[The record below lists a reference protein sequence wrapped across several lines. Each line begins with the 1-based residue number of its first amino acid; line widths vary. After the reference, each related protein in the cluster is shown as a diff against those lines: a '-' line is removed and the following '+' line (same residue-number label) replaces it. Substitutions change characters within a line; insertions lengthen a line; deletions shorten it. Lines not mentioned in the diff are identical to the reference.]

1 MKINHSTTTS
11 FKAKPLFPIMLKT
24 IGKNNEINFIRGHFS
39 ELSLADKEDCALVTQ
54 ISREWPENPFVC
66 NLMTELAENFHKA
79 LKNQNSNKFY
89 ITELEI
95 DGDLF
100 QRTKSIMETTN
111 PNEWDKNFFKINIL
125 QAANATSK
133 TYPIIRGAGSASM
146 FGATKL
152 AEKNGFNNLYLH
164 SMQNRFYQKLGMEMI
179 YKVDD
184 DEAFFILPKE
194 QFAEFCKRIKDK
206 YFKF

>member
-1 MKINHSTTTS
+1 MKITTSTTTS

-24 IGKNNEINFIRGHFS
+24 IDRNNKIKFIRGHFS
-39 ELSLADKEDCALVTQ
+39 ELSLTDKNDCDLIAQ
-54 ISREWPENPFVC
+54 INREWRDNPYSF
-66 NLMTELAENFHKA
+66 NLMTELAENFNKA
-79 LKNQNSNKFY
+79 KHNQNSNKFY
-89 ITELEI
+89 ITEL
-95 DGDLF
+95 DTNGDLF
-100 QRTKSIMETTN
+100 ERTKSIMEATN
-111 PNEWDKNFFKINIL
+111 PNSWDKSYYKINIL
-125 QAANATSK
+125 QSANATSK
-133 TYPIIRGAGSASM
+133 TYPIVKGAGSASM
-146 FGATKL
+146 YGATKL
-152 AEKNGFNNLYLH
+152 AEKNDFGSLYLH